1 MLTFQTG
8 QKARLADLGAGTT
21 LSVTAR
27 VTGPA
32 PEYDLILFGLD
43 DQGRLTDD
51 RYMIFYNQPRSPEGA
66 LAMQGGA
73 RGEKTFT
80 ANLGALPPG
89 VRRLSL
95 AATVDGAA
103 SFGQID
109 HAEVTVHLGGAPV
122 ASYRV
127 TGRDFQA
134 QRAVMLLDVYHKD
147 VWRVGAVGQGFNGG
161 LDALVRHFGGQVADT
176 PAARPPAP
184 APAPTPAPAPAPP
197 PTPTPTAAPSASGG
211 LNFKRERPRPEPA
224 PAPTSAAPPAA
235 PVSLQKITLEKPGQT
250 ARISLRKGGGSDPI
264 RVNLNWNKGGG
275 FLRGRTDLD
284 LGCMYVMNDGE
295 RGVIQALGNR
305 FGSDRFEP
313 FILLDKDDRTGAASD
328 GENLTIHRP
337 DLIHTVLIFAFIYEG
352 TSDFT
357 RVGGRLTM
365 KDPRGN
371 EISVNLSNPDMR
383 RTFCAIAQI
392 ENHGGEIQITKEE
405 RYFTGHKDC
414 DEHYG
419 FGFQWSAGSK

>member
-43 DQGRLTDD
+43 AQDRLSDD

-66 LAMQGGA
+66 LNMQGGA

-80 ANLGALPPG
+80 ADLNALPAS

-95 AATVDGAA
+95 AATVDGGATFA
-103 SFGQID
+103 QID
-109 HAEVTVHLGGAPV
+109 HAEVTVHLGGVPV
-122 ASYRV
+122 ATYRV

-147 VWRVGAVGQGFNGG
+147 VWRAWAVGQGFNGG
-161 LDALVRHFGGQVADT
+161 LDALVRHYGGEVADT

-184 APAPTPAPAPAPP
+184 PTPAPAP
-197 PTPTPTAAPSASGG
+197 TPSAAPAPAPGG
-211 LNFKRERPRPEPA
+211 LNFNRERPRAEP
-224 PAPTSAAPPAA
+224 APPAA
-235 PVSLQKITLEKPGQT
+235 PPTQPVSLQKITLDKPGQS
-250 ARISLRKGGGSDPI
+250 ARLSLRKGGGSDPI
-264 RVNLNWNKGGG
+264 RVNLNWNRGGG
-275 FLRGRTDLD
+275 FLRASTDLD
-284 LGCMYVMNDGE
+284 LGCMYVMNSGE

-305 FGSDRFEP
+305 FGSERLEP